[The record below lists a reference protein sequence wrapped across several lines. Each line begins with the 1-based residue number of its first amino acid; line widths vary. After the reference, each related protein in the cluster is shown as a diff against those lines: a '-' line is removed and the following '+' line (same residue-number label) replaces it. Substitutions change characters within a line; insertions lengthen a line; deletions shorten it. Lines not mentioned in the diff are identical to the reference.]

1 MSNSLNRPT
10 NYAPGAGSALPNNA
24 SALERALDQLDG
36 ERLTG
41 TQLDQPGTGGLK
53 RAIPF
58 LWDADTVPMALL
70 PLLAWAFRLDFFD
83 TAWPERF
90 QREMVKNARRLN
102 QLRGTVAGIKLM
114 LESLGHANAQVI
126 ENPNGRRRGEG
137 YARGEGYLRT
147 KADDWATFSIILT
160 NALSDRQYQILLA
173 ALDRVKR
180 NCCWLVEMN
189 QPNTQLLRG
198 LGHKRGEGK
207 TRGIV

>member
-1 MSNSLNRPT
+1 MSTSLNRPA
-10 NYAPGAGSALPNNA
+10 NYTPGAGSALPNNA

-41 TQLDQPGTGGLK
+41 TRLDQPGTGGLK
-53 RAIPF
+53 RVIPF
-58 LWDADTVPMALL
+58 LWDADTVPMAML

-90 QREMVKNARRLN
+90 QRDMVKNARRLN

-114 LESLGHANAQVI
+114 LKLLGHANAQVI

-137 YARGEGYLRT
+137 FTRNGSIQRT
-147 KADDWATFSIILT
+147 KADQWATFSIILE
-160 NALSDRQYQILLA
+160 NAVSDRQFQILLV

-180 NCCWLVEMN
+180 NCCWLIDMN
-189 QPNTQLLRG
+189 QPTTPLLRG
-198 LGHKRGEGK
+198 LGHLRGQGK